1 MGIGGD
7 SERQHSAEELSTH
20 QSSTVL
26 GLSRGLARWYL
37 EEAARAQAMMQ
48 RGKAGCSRT
57 SQSLRRRAQPV
68 PAALSSTY

>member
-1 MGIGGD
+1 MGIRED
-7 SERQHSAEELSTH
+7 SDLQHSAEELSTH

-26 GLSRGLARWYL
+26 GLCRGLARWYL

-57 SQSLRRRAQPV
+57 SLSLRRCAQPV
-68 PAALSSTY
+68 LAGLSSTY